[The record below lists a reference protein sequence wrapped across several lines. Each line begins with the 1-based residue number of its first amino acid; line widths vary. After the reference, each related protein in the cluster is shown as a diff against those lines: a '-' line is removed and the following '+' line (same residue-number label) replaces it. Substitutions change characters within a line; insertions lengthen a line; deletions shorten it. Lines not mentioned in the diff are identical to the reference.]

1 MRQKMKY
8 KVRRLIAALVLVG
21 IFMLFTVSVLVKGID
36 GDIQRQDRILEEH
49 FQTHGIGK

>member
-1 MRQKMKY
+1 MRQEMKY
-8 KVRRLIAALVLVG
+8 KVRRLVAALVLVG

-36 GDIQRQDRILEEH
+36 GDILRQDRVLEEH